1 MKRFGLMRRGVSV
14 LLLPMVLATGAYGLT
29 ASNTVPDTDAGDGT
43 QAAVTGYTISVID
56 YNMNAT
62 TPSNLDSVDFVIDA
76 DDGTY
81 EEPEVKV
88 KLDADGAWY
97 SCTAQNDIP
106 AGGGDETF
114 LCNTTV
120 GTQLTVANVDQ
131 FQVVAVE

>member
-1 MKRFGLMRRGVSV
+1 MKRFGMMRRGVSV

-43 QAAVTGYTISVID
+43 QAAVTGYTISSID
-56 YNMNAT
+56 YNMNAA
-62 TPSNLDSVDFVIDA
+62 TPSDLDSVDFVIDA
-76 DDGTY
+76 DDGSY
-81 EEPEVKV
+81 LEPEVQV

-97 SCTAQNDIP
+97 SCTAQNDAP
-106 AGGGDETF
+106 AGGDETF
-114 LCNTTV
+114 QCDTTV